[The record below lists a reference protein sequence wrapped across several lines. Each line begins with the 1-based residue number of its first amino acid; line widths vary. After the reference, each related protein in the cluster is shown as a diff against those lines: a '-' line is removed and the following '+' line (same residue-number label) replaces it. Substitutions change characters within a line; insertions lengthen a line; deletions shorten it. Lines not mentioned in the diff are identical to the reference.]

1 MDKHEGGSAVDL
13 DRWSGKSPGEVL
25 YESFTELRDPIYI
38 MVGYL
43 NVLRSMDLPREE
55 VDQILTALWKSALRS
70 KRVID
75 SVHHYLAE

>member
-1 MDKHEGGSAVDL
+1 MDKHEIESAADL
-13 DRWSGKSPGEVL
+13 DRWSGKSPSQVL
-25 YESFTELRDPIYI
+25 YESFNELRDPIYI

-70 KRVID
+70 KHVID